1 MKRGGYCEPRLIIK
15 PINSSCG
22 TRDRRPES
30 GTVDKRAPDPDFP
43 PSIPAPKPS
52 CVLFTPNSTAPSAFP
67 QPRARSLPLCN
78 RNYIYERT
86 VIDSAFASLR
96 SRRIIINSPVLSFE
110 QIASSRNCNTSSNRI
125 FNLFLR
131 IRSVSFETVDDTSRR
146 RLNYRGAACFVNCFA
161 WIVRLDT
168 RHGRTIASIITLPHN
183 CSVNACGRGRE
194 EVWMERRKKVRR
206 TEVVCQ
212 REELGTSVR
221 FGAVPN

>member
-1 MKRGGYCEPRLIIK
+1 MGRGTDARNPGRLINEP
-15 PINSSCG
+15 PIPTFRLLYPPQNRLASYSRL
-22 TRDRRPES
+22 TQLRPLLSPNREPNQ
-30 GTVDKRAPDPDFP
+30 RA
-43 PSIPAPKPS
+43 
-52 CVLFTPNSTAPSAFP
+52 T
-67 QPRARSLPLCN
+67 RSLPLCN